1 MTCDSKKN
9 PSMVWDIPQDSFGVF
24 RDLDD
29 IFNQDTQ
36 VFLDNVEDEPFK
48 LIIDLLTSQERQQ
61 ELCRLELIKLLE
73 LYKVCDYL
81 QIEELQNLVA
91 KEIATRMN
99 AMSMA
104 QLQDVIHLI

>member
-1 MTCDSKKN
+1 MTCDSKKK
-9 PSMVWDIPQDSFGVF
+9 PSMLWDVPQDSFGVF

-29 IFNQDTQ
+29 VFNQDTQ
-36 VFLDNVEDEPFK
+36 VFLDNVQDEPFK
-48 LIIDLLTSQERQQ
+48 LIVDLLMSQERQHK
-61 ELCRLELIKLLE
+61 LGSLEWIKLFE

-99 AMSMA
+99 AMNMS
-104 QLQDVIHLI
+104 QLQDVMHLI